1 MNFKEITNIG
11 QLYQG
16 NKVAI
21 TTNSLDTEEKG
32 NVSIIF
38 GKVSYMITNS
48 KAQITGASISFND
61 ELLKNMIVTDD
72 VLKLQKIY
80 KVSEKNMAYFDIK
93 SKRKLAKAEK
103 MNKKYRAMLVKRFG
117 VTEEEID
124 RNFDNKPKQKVFNF
138 ATYKTLTDK
147 IPYVNEDG
155 LIKDAH
161 AIVKFSANNKNEI
174 KCELSVYENQYKDN
188 FMFTVEAIAKC
199 HEEDNF
205 SLKAGEVISYNK
217 AFAKA
222 VCKLH

>member
-1 MNFKEITNIG
+1 MNFKEVTNIS
-11 QLYQG
+11 QLYSG

-21 TTNSLDTEEKG
+21 STNSLNTEEKG
-32 NVSIIF
+32 NVSLVF
-38 GKVSYMITNS
+38 GKVEYMITNS
-48 KAQITGASISFND
+48 KSQITAASVSFND
-61 ELLKNMIVTDD
+61 ELLKNMVITDD
-72 VLKLQKIY
+72 VLKLQKVY
-80 KVSEKNMAYFDIK
+80 KVSEDEMTFFDLK
-93 SKRKLAKAEK
+93 SRRRLSKAEK
-103 MNKKYRAMLVKRFG
+103 LNKKYRAMLVKRFG
-117 VTEEEID
+117 ATEEEID
-124 RNFDNKPKQKVFNF
+124 RNFDNKPKQKTFNF

-188 FMFTVEAIAKC
+188 SMFTVEAIAKC

-217 AFAKA
+217 AFTKA